1 MSTKEKRFDAAI
13 QIKEDLL
20 LAVRNMTGVIP
31 VTKKIFELE
40 LQLENLEKETQ
51 KLKEENN
58 ILRKAKNLIDDEELK
73 DELYKKIIL
82 EKSILISSN
91 YDEIKKIKEEIS
103 ELNREYSEYVDYSE
117 EIRCGFEKMGR
128 KFLSNRVVLS
138 IDKLTNDEMIAYYF
152 IKLERPKDASL
163 EKENN
168 PVRKRILQVC
178 IDDNGEFDK
187 FEEWL
192 KNGMQ

>member
-20 LAVRNMTGVIP
+20 SAVRSMTGVIP
-31 VTKKIFELE
+31 VAKKIFELE
-40 LQLENLEKETQ
+40 QQLENLEKETQ
-51 KLKEENN
+51 KLKEEND

-82 EKSILISSN
+82 ERSILISSN
-91 YDEIKKIKEEIS
+91 YEEITKIKKEIS

-117 EIRCGFEKMGR
+117 EIKSGFEKMGK

-163 EKENN
+163 EKEDD
-168 PVRKRILQVC
+168 PVRKKILQVC
-178 IDDNGEFDK
+178 LDDNGEFDK

-192 KNGMQ
+192 RNGMQ